1 MRKIRVVLGYATLAV
16 ALGLVTIWAITSRSD
31 SVDPPQGAPSTTAT
45 QAATQA
51 AAQEVTVVLHATGD
65 PSTDV
70 YYTCMEETAVS
81 VCEAT
86 VIGGVWAEKVTVPV
100 GTTVYVRASGGV
112 VAPRC
117 SITDESDRLVLVR
130 GSGSCEV
137 VAQ

>member
-1 MRKIRVVLGYATLAV
+1 MRKIRVVLGYATLAA

-31 SVDPPQGAPSTTAT
+31 SVDPQGALSTTAT

-70 YYTCMEETAVS
+70 YYTCMEEAAVS

-117 SITDESDRLVLVR
+117 SITDESDRLALVR